1 MARNNDRD
9 RGKKRTPKDLGRRGK
24 PKVCAFCQ
32 DHTLVQ
38 WKDVAVMRRFMSDRG
53 KIKARR
59 VTGNC
64 AQHQRDVAVAIKTAR
79 EMALLPYT
87 QRTVSD
93 RPSGRGRGSGP
104 GGPGRG
110 PRRDGDSDTASG
122 SDRGAPDR
130 GQRGPRVAT
139 PATGSDGA
147 SGASPGGT
155 HSDGAGADP
164 VAAGPVTAGPGPVPA
179 GPPTA

>member
-9 RGKKRTPKDLGRRGK
+9 RGKKRAPKDLGRRGK
-24 PKVCAFCQ
+24 PKVCAFCS
-32 DHTLVQ
+32 DHSTVE
-38 WKDVAVMRRFMSDRG
+38 WKDVAMMRRFMSDRG

-110 PRRDGDSDTASG
+110 PRRDGDPDA
-122 SDRGAPDR
+122 AFVPDR
-130 GQRGPRVAT
+130 APRGPRLADG
-139 PATGSDGA
+139 GSAPDGA
-147 SGASPGGT
+147 VP
-155 HSDGAGADP
+155 D
-164 VAAGPVTAGPGPVPA
+164 GPGAVQPA
-179 GPPTA
+179 GGAPAAAEPGPPTV